1 MNIHQILEL
10 ADAYEQQLP
19 AINPTPYK
27 LDTSFAK
34 FIDHTI
40 LKPEATPE
48 MVEVLCKD
56 AAKYHFA
63 SVCINPVFIPQ
74 AVELLADTDVDVCT
88 VVGFPLGADPGGVKA
103 MEAADAIQHGAVEVD
118 MVMAVGMLKGGAY
131 QLVLDDVK
139 AVAEACHKENAILK
153 VIHENCLLTEREK
166 MIACL
171 ISKAAGADFVKTS
184 TGFNKGGATVED
196 IHLMR
201 AVVGPEMGVKAAG
214 GVRDL
219 EAAKAMLEN
228 GATRI
233 GASAGVKIMEA
244 IAALS

>member
-10 ADAYEQQLP
+10 ADEYEQNLP
-19 AINPTPYK
+19 EITPTPYP
-27 LDTSFAK
+27 LDGSFAK

-40 LKPEATPE
+40 LKPEATPAMIE
-48 MVEVLCKD
+48 ELCND
-56 AAKYHFA
+56 AIQYDFA

-74 AVELLADTDVDVCT
+74 AVELLSDSNVDVCT
-88 VVGFPLGADPGGVKA
+88 VVGFPLGADPGAVKA
-103 MEAADAIQHGAVEVD
+103 MEAKEAILHGAVEVD
-118 MVMAVGMLKGGAY
+118 MVLAVGMLKGGAY
-131 QLVLDDVK
+131 QLVLDDIK
-139 AVAEACHKENAILK
+139 AVAEACHAGNAILK
-153 VIHENCLLTEREK
+153 VIQENCLLTDREK
-166 MIACL
+166 MIASM

-184 TGFNKGGATVED
+184 TGFNKGGATIED

-201 AVVGPEMGVKAAG
+201 AVVGPELGVKAAG

-219 EAAKAMLEN
+219 ESAKAMLEN

-244 IAALS
+244 IAAL